1 MFTGDVMTGP
11 IDYCCPFNDYR
22 LSFECQHE
30 CGCENAETA
39 RSQIA
44 EPGCGSVSANPDLSF
59 TLPIIPVSR
68 VDQVRGAVLHRI
80 FAGLLQPGQ
89 RIIEAKLAGELG
101 VSQATVNAALQD
113 MHNQGIVNKMA
124 NRFTKVSQYTSQDIE
139 NLFSVRLSLEPAAAA
154 VVARV
159 LNDDALSQLHYHV
172 EQMRGAARHT
182 DVPGFCLADYRFH
195 QTMYAISGNSFLI
208 QACQAIA
215 AAPFAYILC
224 GGAKGLPADYQALA
238 EDHHLIVT
246 ELQKGP
252 EAAAQTTRERIEAWR
267 LHSVHALNSVAGA
280 ASS

>member
-1 MFTGDVMTGP
+1 MI
-11 IDYCCPFNDYR
+11 IDYHFG
-22 LSFECQHE
+22 CQHE
-30 CGCENAETA
+30 SGRENAERA
-39 RSQIA
+39 RFQIA
-44 EPGCGSVSANPDLSF
+44 EPGCGSVSANADLSF
-59 TLPIIPVSR
+59 SLPIIPVSR

-89 RIIEAKLAGELG
+89 RIVEAKLAGELG

-124 NRFTKVSQYTSQDIE
+124 NRFTKVSQYTSQEIE
-139 NLFSVRLSLEPAAAA
+139 NLFSVRLILEPAAVA

-172 EQMRGAARHT
+172 EQMRAAARHA

-252 EAAAQTTRERIEAWR
+252 DAAAQTARERIEAWR
-267 LHSVHALNSVAGA
+267 LHSVHALNSAAGA
-280 ASS
+280 TSS

>member
-1 MFTGDVMTGP
+1 VG
-11 IDYCCPFNDYR
+11 
-22 LSFECQHE
+22 
-30 CGCENAETA
+30 
-39 RSQIA
+39 
-44 EPGCGSVSANPDLSF
+44 ANPDLSL
-59 TLPIIPVSR
+59 TLPIIPVTK
-68 VDQVRGAVLHRI
+68 VDQVRGVVLHRI

-89 RIIEAKLAGELG
+89 RIVEARLASELG

-124 NRFTKVSQYTSQDIE
+124 NRFTKVSHYTSQEIE
-139 NLFSVRLSLEPAAAA
+139 NLFSVRLILEPAAVA

-159 LNDDALSQLHYHV
+159 LNDDALNQLHTHV
-172 EQMRGAARHT
+172 AQMRAAAQRT

-195 QTMYAISGNSFLI
+195 QTIYSISGNSFLI

-224 GGAKGLPADYQALA
+224 GGAKGLPVDYHSLAD
-238 EDHHLIVT
+238 DHQLIIT

-267 LHSVHALNSVAGA
+267 LHSVHALNA
-280 ASS
+280 ATDVVGG